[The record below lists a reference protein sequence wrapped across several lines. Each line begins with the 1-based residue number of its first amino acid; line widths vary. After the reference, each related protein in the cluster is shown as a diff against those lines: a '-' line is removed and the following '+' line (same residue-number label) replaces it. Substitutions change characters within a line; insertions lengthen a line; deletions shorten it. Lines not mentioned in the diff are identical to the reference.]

1 VTAPTELFIPNYR
14 YLEGYGVAV
23 SDGDYEIDRE
33 TQTLIYRHSEDQVT
47 HHITVWDE
55 RMGSL
60 AEVEQAAKRERQMKG
75 LAVASVIVAAGL
87 GLRRLFKRWRRR

>member
-1 VTAPTELFIPNYR
+1 M
-14 YLEGYGVAV
+14 AV

-33 TQTLIYRHSEDQVT
+33 TQTLIYRQSEDQVT